1 MLRSLLLAL
10 VMVSALLVL
19 LAGASGGLRSLP
31 NPSAMLSAMVTT
43 VTANSAGPSRGESQ
57 SAAVVPS
64 ASAQRSAPD
73 LAAGQQAATPASQPP
88 PGALERQVSDLE
100 AQLKERSQELDSVR
114 ASQEQVRRD
123 VGSLLQQRQAATQA
137 PPSPSPPPQAEA
149 APTAPAAVSPKD
161 AASRRTAPEQPR
173 REAGPTQQRSTEAT
187 LSRLRSQQR
196 PTSTAQTVA
205 ASPPVPH
212 VQPSLQAQ
220 PEAPPTSLAP
230 PQAYAAQPA
239 PMPSPAA
246 NLMTARQLLAYG
258 RTEEARNLLVRLQTQ
273 MVLQPVAPDQ
283 PTAQGGNVAATRIG
297 DAIRSLDQG
306 NPTRAMQAINVAMSS
321 PAAGPAGDGQ
331 SWQRYPASAPPR
343 YVYPPSTN
351 YNDGHAQR

>member
-73 LAAGQQAATPASQPP
+73 LAAGQQAAAPASQPP
-88 PGALERQVSDLE
+88 PGALERQVSDLQ

-123 VGSLLQQRQAATQA
+123 VGTLLQQRQAATQA

-149 APTAPAAVSPKD
+149 APTAPVAVSPKD
-161 AASRRTAPEQPR
+161 AASRRTASEQPR
-173 REAGPTQQRSTEAT
+173 QEAGPTQQQRSTEAT

-196 PTSTAQTVA
+196 PTSTAQAVV

-212 VQPSLQAQ
+212 VQSSLQAQ
-220 PEAPPTSLAP
+220 REAPPTSLAP
-230 PQAYAAQPA
+230 PQAYAAQSA

-258 RTEEARNLLVRLQTQ
+258 RTDEARNLLVRLQTQ

-283 PTAQGGNVAATRIG
+283 PTAQGSNVAASRIG
-297 DAIRSLDQG
+297 DAIRLLDQG
-306 NPTRAMQAINVAMSS
+306 NPTRAIQAIRAVSVGIESGFPMCGKRWSL
-321 PAAGPAGDGQ
+321 GGRFGFWD
-331 SWQRYPASAPPR
+331 AP
-343 YVYPPSTN
+343 
-351 YNDGHAQR
+351 